1 MSSSHFDDFKQK
13 YTNLQVELNYN
24 QNLNFVGYSYFFNRK
39 LIGLTEI
46 VMWKTQ
52 PEVLGTPCT
61 IFPHTINVL
70 SYRLQCKIYVF
81 FNLADKIEGT
91 FLKKKSSDFFMLVR
105 KYRIV
110 IEFIQKL
117 RKIMRNVSEQSITH
131 VQYNY
136 VTCYIYPSS
145 LFITFTLRL
154 TSRFKKYPNLEMSIK
169 SWLRFLVTIKI
180 SAFSW
185 LNGI

>member
-1 MSSSHFDDFKQK
+1 M
-13 YTNLQVELNYN
+13 
-24 QNLNFVGYSYFFNRK
+24 QNLRI
-39 LIGLTEI
+39 L
-46 VMWKTQ
+46 Q
-52 PEVLGTPCT
+52 P
-61 IFPHTINVL
+61 
-70 SYRLQCKIYVF
+70 
-81 FNLADKIEGT
+81 DKIEGT

-117 RKIMRNVSEQSITH
+117 REIMRNVSEQSITH

-154 TSRFKKYPNLEMSIK
+154 ISRFKKYPNLEMSIK
-169 SWLRFLVTIKI
+169 S
-180 SAFSW
+180 
-185 LNGI
+185 